1 MWVILL
7 ELLKALQ
14 YLKHKNVIYGVI
26 DTNTVF
32 LDHGVKI
39 LDPSCTAIDPY
50 QII

>member
-1 MWVILL
+1 MLL
-7 ELLKALQ
+7 ELLKVLQ
-14 YLKHKNVIYGVI
+14 YLRQKNVIYGVI

-32 LDHGVKI
+32 LDHGVRI